1 MPFDWNDFLSLAQR
15 LAASTDEASKRTAI
29 SRAYYCAFILAFER
43 AESAGC
49 RYPRGEGYHQWCWRK
64 YSRPPTP
71 PVGSSQLKE
80 IACWRSE
87 CGQTTRRV
95 KFVGWMIQSSECWE
109 TRSSSWRI
117 LQLLTRDTLSPET
130 TLPFTGRT

>member
-64 YSRPPTP
+64 YSETP
-71 PVGSSQLKE
+71 DSSCRKLAVEGNRMLALRVRADYEAGE
-80 IACWRSE
+80 I
-87 CGQTTRRV
+87 RR
-95 KFVGWMIQSSECWE
+95 
-109 TRSSSWRI
+109 
-117 LQLLTRDTLSPET
+117 LDDTVLRVLGDTQQFMADLAALNPRYP
-130 TLPFTGRT
+130 LP